1 MLSPCAGPFDN
12 FCAVPLQNAYS
23 IYAKTATFHDPI
35 GIAEGVESIKAQ
47 FNGLAKVRTKRQ
59 FDERIIVWLT
69 RMFSCF
75 HARIFPGSASSRT
88 QLRFPRVRSSS
99 TRMLLT
105 SGTLRL
111 LLPPRWVYTVLTIE
125 RAIWLI
131 CVIIQTVNSLLT
143 VETND
148 SHQVIRH
155 TEEWDHK
162 RETDRSDGFFGML
175 NENRKKLT
183 AGITSM
189 FVSSDPG
196 KN

>member
-1 MLSPCAGPFDN
+1 MPSNNQEAKNATGLTPAETQSLKERKPEAHEEAILSGIKQLYTSSPSE
-12 FCAVPLQNAYS
+12 NAYS

-47 FNGLAKVRTKRQ
+47 FNGLAK
-59 FDERIIVWLT
+59 L
-69 RMFSCF
+69 
-75 HARIFPGSASSRT
+75 
-88 QLRFPRVRSSS
+88 FPRADLPRF
-99 TRMLLT
+99 
-105 SGTLRL
+105 RL
-111 LLPPRWVYTVLTIE
+111 LENPASVPKSTI
-125 RAIWLI
+125 LI
-131 CVIIQTVNSLLT
+131 DQDVAYFRDPKAASPTKTVNSLLT